1 MLIDD
6 IASLKQRFMR
16 MIVADVV
23 FMTVAMIFA
32 VAYFAKDVEWA
43 IWGFLGFLVAAF
55 VAQMWFVRG
64 FARAKKGS

>member
-1 MLIDD
+1 MIDD

-43 IWGFLGFLVAAF
+43 IWGFLGFLGAAF

>member
-1 MLIDD
+1 MIDD

>member
-1 MLIDD
+1 MIDG
-6 IASLKQRFMR
+6 IAGLKQRFMR

>member
-1 MLIDD
+1 MIDD
-6 IASLKQRFMR
+6 IAGLKQRFVR

>member
-1 MLIDD
+1 MIDD
-6 IASLKQRFMR
+6 IAGLKQRFVR
-16 MIVADVV
+16 MIVADVA
-23 FMTVAMIFA
+23 FMTIAMIFA

>member
-1 MLIDD
+1 MIDD
-6 IASLKQRFMR
+6 IAGLKQRFMR

-23 FMTVAMIFA
+23 FMTIAMIFA

>member
-1 MLIDD
+1 MIDD
-6 IASLKQRFMR
+6 IAGLKQRFVR

-23 FMTVAMIFA
+23 FMTVAMVFA